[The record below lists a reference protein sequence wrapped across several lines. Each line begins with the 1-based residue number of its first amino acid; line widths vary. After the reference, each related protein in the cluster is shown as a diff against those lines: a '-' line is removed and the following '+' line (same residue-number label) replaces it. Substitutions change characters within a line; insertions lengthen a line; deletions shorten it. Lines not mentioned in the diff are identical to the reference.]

1 MAQLGHVWAQVGLNM
16 RNVEVGP
23 RQAPCGEHGLARTR
37 RVGPGWAQ
45 VGALLANVDP
55 KLSRCCGHVGRN
67 GASGRCWT
75 DLQNDVA
82 RLCPSLL
89 NYHASASLVWADFVP
104 FPGGFSRR
112 LDAWENWLAAREQVR
127 C

>member
-1 MAQLGHVWAQVGLNM
+1 MRTSTWAEVAPKRIQFGAKL
-16 RNVEVGP
+16 RHVGP
-23 RQAPCGEHGLARTR
+23 KLVRSWSQ
-37 RVGPGWAQ
+37 VGPGWAQ

-67 GASGRCWT
+67 GASGRCWA

-89 NYHASASLVWADFVP
+89 N
-104 FPGGFSRR
+104 
-112 LDAWENWLAAREQVR
+112 
-127 C
+127 